1 MLTILST
8 IGSFLVS
15 GLPSLLKLFQD
26 KSDKKHEIE
35 LARMQTERELQM
47 AKEGYLAQAKV
58 EEIRS
63 DQIAMESHTRQM
75 EAIYDHDKNLSEGT
89 SQWVKN
95 LRGSVRPMVT
105 YLFVI
110 ELILVNFAM
119 VYWAFVNGAKFTTID
134 DLLKFIDLVFSAEEM
149 AMLGSIIAFWFGSQQ
164 WNKK

>member
-1 MLTILST
+1 MLTLIST

-15 GLPSLLKLFQD
+15 GLPSLLKMFQD
-26 KSDKKHEIE
+26 RSDKKHEIE

-63 DQIAMESHTRQM
+63 DQIAMETHTRQM
-75 EAIYDHDKNLSEGT
+75 EAVYEHDKNLSEGT

-95 LRGSVRPMVT
+95 LRGSVRPLVT

-110 ELILVNFAM
+110 ELILINLAL
-119 VYWAFVNGAKFTTID
+119 VYWSFINGHKFETID
-134 DLLKFIDLVFSAEEM
+134 ELLKFIDLVFSAEEM

-164 WNKK
+164 WSKK

>member
-1 MLTILST
+1 MLTLIST

-15 GLPSLLKLFQD
+15 GLPSILKMFQD
-26 KSDKKHEIE
+26 RSDKKHEIE

-63 DQIAMESHTRQM
+63 DQIAMETHTRQM
-75 EAIYDHDKNLSEGT
+75 EAVYEHDKNLSEGT

-95 LRGSVRPMVT
+95 LRGSVRPLVT

-110 ELILVNFAM
+110 ELIFINLAL
-119 VYWAFVNGAKFTTID
+119 VYWAFVNGTKFTTID
-134 DLLKFIDLVFSAEEM
+134 ELLKFIDLVFSAEEM

-164 WNKK
+164 WSKK